1 MSRTSVLSDDQW
13 SRIEPLLPSSD
24 GRRGRPFRGHRQV
37 VEGIIYRY
45 RCGVAWRDLPA
56 EFGPWQTV
64 WKRHRRFAADGT
76 WDRIHASLLAEA
88 DAAGQIDWT
97 VSVDSTINR
106 AHQHG
111 TNLPRTTGG
120 TPNYKKLFA
129 EPPDHAIGRSRGGL
143 STKIHHACDGKG
155 RPLAMIVGPGQAG
168 DSPMFPVVMEAVRVP
183 RLGGGPPRTR
193 PEAVLGDKAYSSRA
207 NRSLLRSRGIKTVIP
222 EPSDQI
228 RHRKR
233 RGSRGGRP
241 VNFDSNI
248 YKGRNTVERSFS
260 LFKQWRA
267 IATRYDKLAL
277 TYRAGV
283 VLYAVV
289 IWLRQ

>member
-1 MSRTSVLSDDQW
+1 MSDDQW
-13 SRIEPLLPSSD
+13 SLIEPLLPSSD

-37 VEGIIYRY
+37 MEGIIYRY
-45 RCGVAWRDLPA
+45 RCGIAWRDLPA

-64 WKRHRRFAADGT
+64 WKRRRPTPPMGRGT
-76 WDRIHASLLAEA
+76 GSTAGFLPTLTPLARST
-88 DAAGQIDWT
+88 GQFRWT
-97 VSVDSTINR
+97 RPLTEPTST
-106 AHQHG
+106 G
-111 TNLPRTTGG
+111 RTFPAPQGEL
-120 TPNYKKLFA
+120 PNYKKLFE

-143 STKIHHACDGKG
+143 GTKIHHACDGKG
-155 RPLAMIVGPGQAG
+155 RPLAMILGPGQAG

-183 RLGGGPPRTR
+183 RLGGGRARTR
-193 PEAVLGDKAYSSRA
+193 PDAVLGDKAYSSRA
-207 NRSLLRSRGIKTVIP
+207 NRSLLRGRGIKTVIP

-228 RHRKR
+228 GHRKR

-241 VNFDSNI
+241 VNFDSET

-260 LFKQWRA
+260 LFKQWRG

>member
-1 MSRTSVLSDDQW
+1 MSRTSVLSDEQW

-24 GRRGRPFRGHRQV
+24 GQRGRPFRGHRQV
-37 VEGIIYRY
+37 IEGIIYRY
-45 RCGVAWRDLPA
+45 RCGIAWRDLPA

-64 WKRHRRFAADGT
+64 WKRHRRFASDGT
-76 WDRIHASLLAEA
+76 WDRIHARLLAEA
-88 DAAGQIDWT
+88 DATGQVDWA

-111 TNLPRTTGG
+111 TNLPRSTGG
-120 TPNYKKLFA
+120 TPKYKKLFA
-129 EPPDHAIGRSRGGL
+129 EPSDHAIGRSRGRL

-155 RPLAMIVGPGQAG
+155 RPLAMILGPGQGG

-183 RLGGGPPRTR
+183 RLGGGPARTR
-193 PEAVLGDKAYSSRA
+193 PDAVMVDKAYSSRA
-207 NRSLLRSRGIKTVIP
+207 NRSLLRGRGIKAVIP

-228 RHRKR
+228 GHRKR

-241 VNFDSNI
+241 VNFDAET